1 VKEPVLFAA
10 TLILLATLIYSQPA
24 LSDKGQE
31 KGKIEGAFGIK
42 LGQTWDR
49 LSNPLKYLLHG
60 KAKSKNMAFLITPK
74 IKNDNFMQ
82 YYVYLTP
89 TSGKVYQILAT
100 DGRGRFD
107 DSRQR
112 NRLRAPKRKKEV
124 DCKTK
129 RRAIF
134 DLLKKKYDGDVLPYS
149 INQGS
154 RSVKLN
160 CTNEDLFIS
169 YYDSD
174 LIDLA
179 EKEAK
184 EKPKTKEFKAEDID
198 PSGL

>member
-1 VKEPVLFAA
+1 VGPF
-10 TLILLATLIYSQPA
+10 
-24 LSDKGQE
+24 
-31 KGKIEGAFGIK
+31 IK
-42 LGQTWDR
+42 SFEIPTPWESKKQ
-49 LSNPLKYLLHG
+49 KHG
-60 KAKSKNMAFLITPK
+60 FSHYSKN
-74 IKNDNFMQ
+74 KNDNFMQ

-112 NRLRAPKRKKEV
+112 NRFRAPKRKKEV

-134 DLLKKKYDGDVLPYS
+134 DLLKKKYDGDALLYS

-160 CTNEDLFIS
+160 CANEDLFIS